1 MTLVYVDPVEAY
13 AWLCV
18 CVFIYES
25 IYLYVSTVRL
35 YVYTYVGIF
44 ECRPVCMFLY
54 VCTVCECVCM
64 FVVVWCFILRRYFSI
79 LCSVHDRVTGEW

>member
-18 CVFIYES
+18 CVCIYIS
-25 IYLYVSTVRL
+25 KYIFVCIYSASVCCL
-35 YVYTYVGIF
+35 YVYVFTYVGIF
-44 ECRPVCMFLY
+44 ECRPVCMF
-54 VCTVCECVCM
+54 VG
-64 FVVVWCFILRRYFSI
+64 VWCFILRRYFSI